1 MKKGKLT
8 EHHVGLALGSMAA
21 FVHVVWTIMV
31 FLGVAQPY
39 LDWMLMLHSLNNP
52 FQVLPF
58 DLVRSLILVGATF
71 VIGYIVGWVFANIW
85 GRTAKK

>member
-1 MKKGKLT
+1 VKLNKHQT
-8 EHHVGLALGSMAA
+8 GLALGAMVALA
-21 FVHVVWTIMV
+21 HVVWATMV

-71 VIGYIVGWVFANIW
+71 VIGYIIGWAFANIW

>member
-1 MKKGKLT
+1 MRKVKLT
-8 EHHVGLALGSMAA
+8 EHHAGLALGTLVALA
-21 FVHVVWTIMV
+21 HAVWATMV

-39 LDWMLMLHSLNNP
+39 LDWMLMLHSLSNP